1 MTASRAILL
10 AGFLAG
16 TLDILYAFAR
26 LFGRSPEWV
35 LQSVASGLQGAA
47 AFAGGAASAAL
58 GLVAHYTIATGA
70 AAVYFLAS
78 RRIGLLTS
86 HAVIAGAIFGALVY
100 LFMNF
105 VVIPLS
111 AFPYALS
118 YPPLTVLE
126 GFASH
131 AVFVG
136 IPIAL
141 SIRAAGRSPAAR
153 GGSVHASAS
162 PQL

>member
-10 AGFLAG
+10 GGFLAG
-16 TLDILYAFAR
+16 TLDILYAITR
-26 LFGRSPEWV
+26 LFDRSPEWV
-35 LQSVASGLQGAA
+35 LQSVASGLQGAT
-47 AFAGGAASAAL
+47 AFTAGMAGAAL
-58 GLVAHYTIATGA
+58 GLGAHYTIATVA

-78 RRIGLLTS
+78 RRIGFLVS
-86 HAVIAGAIFGALVY
+86 HAVIAGALFGMLVY

-111 AFPYALS
+111 AFPYKLS
-118 YPPLTVLE
+118 YPVLTVLE

-131 AVFVG
+131 ALFVG

-141 SIRAAGRSPAAR
+141 SIRAIGLSAERNGARMSP
-153 GGSVHASAS
+153 
-162 PQL
+162 

>member
-10 AGFLAG
+10 GGFLAG
-16 TLDILYAFAR
+16 TLDILYAITR
-26 LFGRSPEWV
+26 LFDRSPEWV

-47 AFAGGAASAAL
+47 AFTAGMAGAAL
-58 GLVAHYTIATGA
+58 GLGAHYTIATVA

-78 RRIGLLTS
+78 RRIGFLVS
-86 HAVIAGAIFGALVY
+86 HAVIAGALFGMLVY

-111 AFPYALS
+111 AFPYKLS
-118 YPPLTVLE
+118 YPVLTVLE

-131 AVFVG
+131 ALFVG

-141 SIRAAGRSPAAR
+141 SIRAIGLSAERNGARMSP
-153 GGSVHASAS
+153 
-162 PQL
+162 

>member
-10 AGFLAG
+10 GGFLAG
-16 TLDILYAFAR
+16 TLDILYAITR
-26 LFGRSPEWV
+26 LFDRSPEWV

-47 AFAGGAASAAL
+47 AFTAGMAGAAL
-58 GLVAHYTIATGA
+58 GLGAHYTIATMA

-78 RRIGLLTS
+78 RRIGFLVS
-86 HAVIAGAIFGALVY
+86 HAVIAGALFGMLVY

-111 AFPYALS
+111 AFPYKLS
-118 YPPLTVLE
+118 YPVLTVLE

-131 AVFVG
+131 ALFVG

-141 SIRAAGRSPAAR
+141 SIRAIGLSAERNGARMSP
-153 GGSVHASAS
+153 
-162 PQL
+162 